1 MNSLAP
7 PRPDQAR
14 PSVSDLTA
22 AMTSR
27 RAKIGVIGLG
37 YVGLPLA
44 LAPAKAGFAT
54 LGFDVDEPRV
64 RQINRGESFIK
75 RIPAASIAAAVSEG
89 KFAAT
94 ADFSRLSEPDTILS
108 GGQRS
113 RCDRY
118 AQRLS
123 AGRHRGP

>member
-44 LAPAKAGFAT
+44 LAAAKAGFAT

-89 KFAAT
+89 KFAALPH
-94 ADFSRLSEPDTILS
+94 FWC
-108 GGQRS
+108 RS
-113 RCDRY
+113 
-118 AQRLS
+118 S
-123 AGRHRGP
+123 AVKAGISLRTNGLLAWPLAAGVTHD